1 MRINFI
7 LFIASSFEG
16 RGHKNIQQVAPTFP
30 YFLASFLSNQTN
42 RSLFYDLP
50 PHLKSV
56 KKGSD
61 LLPFSDS
68 SSCVSID
75 IYHKLTLSCEQAHT
89 LAQGP
94 ADSEVPIHV
103 NI

>member
-1 MRINFI
+1 MNELNTEVCSTKLVLHDRMN
-7 LFIASSFEG
+7 
-16 RGHKNIQQVAPTFP
+16 
-30 YFLASFLSNQTN
+30 
-42 RSLFYDLP
+42 
-50 PHLKSV
+50 
-56 KKGSD
+56 D
-61 LLPFSDS
+61 LLPFSNS

-89 LAQGP
+89 LTQGP

>member
-16 RGHKNIQQVAPTFP
+16 RGHKNIQQVAPTLP

-56 KKGSD
+56 KKGSVWN
-61 LLPFSDS
+61 LCYVKVFFSRGTLDS
-68 SSCVSID
+68 ISSCM
-75 IYHKLTLSCEQAHT
+75 
-89 LAQGP
+89 
-94 ADSEVPIHV
+94 
-103 NI
+103 

>member
-56 KKGSD
+56 KKGSGQKNARSENGR
-61 LLPFSDS
+61 LRREKFQLP
-68 SSCVSID
+68 
-75 IYHKLTLSCEQAHT
+75 KEWEL
-89 LAQGP
+89 
-94 ADSEVPIHV
+94 
-103 NI
+103 

>member
-1 MRINFI
+1 MRINLI

-56 KKGSD
+56 KKGSGGRGKLYD
-61 LLPFSDS
+61 LRMDGGLPSDFQ
-68 SSCVSID
+68 IG
-75 IYHKLTLSCEQAHT
+75 TLS
-89 LAQGP
+89 
-94 ADSEVPIHV
+94 
-103 NI
+103 

>member
-16 RGHKNIQQVAPTFP
+16 RGHKNIQQVAPTLP

-56 KKGSD
+56 KKVSD
-61 LLPFSDS
+61 
-68 SSCVSID
+68 V
-75 IYHKLTLSCEQAHT
+75 
-89 LAQGP
+89 
-94 ADSEVPIHV
+94 ADLQH
-103 NI
+103 